1 MCENCYAEAE
11 RGYNEHTVQ
20 IALAKVHFVT
30 YVGRHGK
37 VFHRRQL
44 TKSELAA
51 FDIMQSHLHRL
62 VSFFFFL
69 MYICIVYPKSNGRVV
84 CYECCTCLLLPAQ
97 AAVHLIA
104 RNIFIRV

>member
-37 VFHRRQL
+37 VFHRKQL

-62 VSFFFFL
+62 VSFFL
-69 MYICIVYPKSNGRVV
+69 MYSVSGNPTGESFAMNAAPV
-84 CYECCTCLLLPAQ
+84 CCCLRKRPY
-97 AAVHLIA
+97 I
-104 RNIFIRV
+104 